1 MPSGTGGPGL
11 GLHRVSGSGGRVAVG
26 TGGETI
32 TQMGGHCEGDFH
44 TGLPGCWAEGRRR
57 APGCTRPGWLLR
69 AGGSGLGPQDLDSL
83 SREVGGCCGSTGWPA
98 APLSQ
103 TAPQG
108 VGGDLRNA
116 H

>member
-44 TGLPGCWAEGRRR
+44 TGLPGCWAE
-57 APGCTRPGWLLR
+57 
-69 AGGSGLGPQDLDSL
+69 
-83 SREVGGCCGSTGWPA
+83 
-98 APLSQ
+98 APLPSGCIGHLSPQ
-103 TAPQG
+103 TSVSG
-108 VGGDLRNA
+108 S
-116 H
+116 